1 MHLSY
6 TTILQLEL
14 LFNIKTQ
21 SVKQSVFDTLN
32 RTHVR
37 AVRASDAV
45 DGRGEAHAPLVSSRA
60 VVGPGLPPLLDSRV
74 ADTGG
79 AV

>member
-14 LFNIKTQ
+14 LFNIKNQ

-32 RTHVR
+32 RTHTIVGKR
-37 AVRASDAV
+37 MLRSFLLAPSSDQV
-45 DGRGEAHAPLVSSRA
+45 LLPSSIHA
-60 VVGPGLPPLLDSRV
+60 
-74 ADTGG
+74 
-79 AV
+79 